1 MKRIVCIMAILGL
14 IGLCL
19 PAQSQAQSKF
29 TFRLSG
35 GLNMLDGGD
44 LNTGAEGSFDF
55 WDAFAQA
62 LGNTTSGNFSAA
74 KLGLNFGGDFIFKFN
89 ESMGVGLGAGLLS
102 ASKES
107 VNTFSNPGGHGEFAH
122 QVKASAVPLRLSFFY
137 YLPVG
142 STMNV
147 VFNAGLGYYLAKANY
162 LLTVSS
168 GGTTA
173 TIESD
178 ASGSGLGFHG
188 GLGLEIA
195 LMPNLG
201 ILVDLSARVASF
213 GGFDGKE
220 LDNGA
225 TAVSGK
231 LYAYDLSSTLGNFHM
246 INIDTTLPS
255 GAGIS
260 HAAEAKVSFTG
271 FSLVAG
277 FFFRF

>member
-1 MKRIVCIMAILGL
+1 MKRMVCILAILGL

-29 TFRLSG
+29 SIRLSG

-44 LNTGAEGSFDF
+44 LNTGAEGLFDF
-55 WDAFAQA
+55 WDALVRG
-62 LGNTTSGNFSAA
+62 LGNTTSGVFSAA
-74 KLGLNFGGDFIFKFN
+74 NLGLNFGGDFIFKFN
-89 ESMGVGLGAGLLS
+89 ENMGVGLGAGMLS

-107 VNTFSNPGGHGEFAH
+107 VMSFSNPGGHGDFTH
-122 QVKASAVPLRLSFFY
+122 KVTASAVPLRLSFFY

-162 LLTVSS
+162 LLTVTG
-168 GGTTA
+168 GGTTV
-173 TIESD
+173 TMESD

-201 ILVDLSARVASF
+201 ILVDLSGRFASF
-213 GGFDGKE
+213 GGFEGKE
-220 LDNGA
+220 IDNGA

-231 LYAYDLSSTLGNFHM
+231 LYAYDLSSTLGNFHV
-246 INIDTTLPS
+246 IVIDNTLPS
-255 GAGIS
+255 GVGIS

-271 FSLVAG
+271 FSFVAG